1 MVNVAEDVIFS
12 SNDMEIV
19 DTLPDGVQGSET
31 IADLFLNMHSQD
43 RESITCSPLGIV
55 FNSEVNEEFIESAFV
70 CTMTRQKVN
79 GHCLGSALMGAMSR
93 KVDGDWVENFPSKFE
108 CPGIIDT
115 GASKTVIGQKKVKT
129 LIQSMPIEVQKKMN
143 WKKSETVFRFG
154 NDAILPSVGAL
165 YLPFGSRWMRIE
177 VVEGDTPFLL
187 SNSCLRAID
196 ADVCTRKSLLRLNQL
211 GSVVPLK
218 SNSKGLFVAQLA
230 EVIIAF
236 NREHTCQNL
245 EVVTNVTT
253 ETTQLQQSENTS
265 FIAKVAQ
272 RPVRECVQRSSA
284 LTSVVSHGDQAG
296 LPSSFGSTSSIP
308 GGSGDDV
315 YDGEDRRGHSQA
327 AWSTQPEAMGF
338 DDHGRGKAQEQ
349 DLQAGQRLGSVFSAL
364 CH

>member
-1 MVNVAEDVIFS
+1 M
-12 SNDMEIV
+12 
-19 DTLPDGVQGSET
+19 
-31 IADLFLNMHSQD
+31 
-43 RESITCSPLGIV
+43 
-55 FNSEVNEEFIESAFV
+55 
-70 CTMTRQKVN
+70 
-79 GHCLGSALMGAMSR
+79 
-93 KVDGDWVENFPSKFE
+93 
-108 CPGIIDT
+108 
-115 GASKTVIGQKKVKT
+115 
-129 LIQSMPIEVQKKMN
+129 
-143 WKKSETVFRFG
+143 
-154 NDAILPSVGAL
+154 
-165 YLPFGSRWMRIE
+165 
-177 VVEGDTPFLL
+177 

-272 RPVRECVQRSSA
+272 RPFRECVQRSSA

-349 DLQAGQRLGSVFSAL
+349 DLQAGQRLGSVFSEL